1 MLTRPVGQHTM
12 SRPLQLIERI
22 PGDRGPI
29 VKRTV
34 KDQIS
39 DKLAYMI
46 HSGLLLPGDEL
57 PSERELATTLGVS
70 RETVRAAIG
79 VLQARKMIEVSHG
92 ARTKVLGRSSMP
104 LHESVGILGDL
115 KHRSLEEVAE
125 ARAAVEV
132 QVIWLAAQRITP
144 AQLARLQVL
153 VDEQRSMVND
163 PVRFQISDQEF
174 HQTLYRAC
182 GNGLLAD
189 VVFDFYGYALEYR
202 RLALVRKNAI
212 AHSVTQHQ
220 EIVDALRTGAP
231 DAAVAAMRH
240 HLDQVHRT
248 TQAVMKPARRSPRP
262 S

>member
-1 MLTRPVGQHTM
+1 MPT
-12 SRPLQLIERI
+12 SLQLVERI
-22 PGDRGPI
+22 PGDRGPL

-46 HSGLLLPGDEL
+46 HSGLVQPGDEL

-79 VLQARKMIEVSHG
+79 VLQARRMIEVSQG
-92 ARTKVLGRSSMP
+92 ARTKVVGRGSMP
-104 LHESVGILGDL
+104 LHESVSVLGDL
-115 KHRSLEEVAE
+115 KHRSLEEVSE

-132 QVIWLAAQRITP
+132 QVIGLAAKRITSQ
-144 AQLARLQVL
+144 QLARLQAL
-153 VDEQRSMVND
+153 VDEQRSIVDD

-182 GNGLLAD
+182 GNDLLAG

-202 RLALVRKNAI
+202 RLAMKRKNAI
-212 AHSVTQHQ
+212 ARSVAEHQ
-220 EIVDALRTGAP
+220 GIVDALRTRDP
-231 DAAVAAMRH
+231 RVAVAAMSK
-240 HLDQVHRT
+240 HLDQVRRT
-248 TQAVMKPARRSPRP
+248 TQAVMRSGATRP
-262 S
+262 KA

>member
-1 MLTRPVGQHTM
+1 MP
-12 SRPLQLIERI
+12 RPLQLIERI

-46 HSGLLLPGDEL
+46 HSGLLRPGDEL
-57 PSERELATTLGVS
+57 PSERELAATLGVS

-115 KHRSLEEVAE
+115 KHRSLKEVAE

-132 QVIWLAAQRITP
+132 QVIWLTAQRITR
-144 AQLARLQVL
+144 AQLARLQAL
-153 VDEQRSMVND
+153 VDEQRSMVDD

-212 AHSVTQHQ
+212 AQSVVEHQ
-220 EIVDALRTGAP
+220 KIVDALRTGAP
-231 DAAVAAMRH
+231 DAAVTAMRR

-248 TQAVMKPARRSPRP
+248 TQAVMKPR
-262 S
+262 

>member
-1 MLTRPVGQHTM
+1 MTHRLK
-12 SRPLQLIERI
+12 LIERI

-29 VKRTV
+29 AKRTV
-34 KDQIS
+34 KDQIN

-46 HSGLLLPGDEL
+46 HSGLLRPGDEL
-57 PSERELATTLGVS
+57 PSERELAATLGVS

-79 VLQARKMIEVSHG
+79 VLQARKMVEVSQG
-92 ARTKVLGRSSMP
+92 ARTKVIGRGAMP

-115 KHRSLEEVAE
+115 KHRSLDEVAE

-132 QVIWLAAQRITP
+132 QVIWLASQRITP
-144 AQLARLQVL
+144 PQLARLQAL
-153 VDEQRSMVND
+153 VDEQRSMAD

-174 HQTLYRAC
+174 HHTLYQSC

-202 RLALVRKNAI
+202 RLALVRRNAI
-212 AHSVTQHQ
+212 AQSVAEHQ
-220 EIVDALRTGAP
+220 AIVDALRKGAP
-231 DAAVAAMRH
+231 DGAVAAMRN

-248 TQAVMKPARRSPRP
+248 TQAVMKTAR
-262 S
+262 

>member
-1 MLTRPVGQHTM
+1 M
-12 SRPLQLIERI
+12 SAPLRLLERI

-46 HSGLLLPGDEL
+46 HCGLIQPGDDL
-57 PSERELATTLGVS
+57 PSERELASTLGVS
-70 RETVRAAIG
+70 RETVRAAIA
-79 VLQARKMIEVSHG
+79 VLQARRMIEVSQG
-92 ARTKVLGRSSMP
+92 ARTRVVGRGAMP

-115 KHRSLEEVAE
+115 KHRSLGEVSE

-132 QVIWLAAQRITP
+132 QVIRLAAQRISSRE
-144 AQLARLQVL
+144 LARLQSL
-153 VDEQRSMVND
+153 VDEQQGMLDD

-182 GNGLLAD
+182 GNDLLAG

-202 RLALVRKNAI
+202 RLALKRKDAI
-212 AHSVTQHQ
+212 AHSVDEHQ
-220 EIVDALRTGAP
+220 NIVDALRKHDPQAAAGA
-231 DAAVAAMRH
+231 MSR

-248 TQAVMKPARRSPRP
+248 TRAVMRRRP
-262 S
+262 

>member
-1 MLTRPVGQHTM
+1 M
-12 SRPLQLIERI
+12 SRPLQLIDRI
-22 PGDRGPI
+22 PGDRGPNA
-29 VKRTV
+29 KRMV

-46 HSGLLLPGDEL
+46 HSGLLRPGDEL

-79 VLQARKMIEVSHG
+79 VLQARKMIEVSQG
-92 ARTKVLGRSSMP
+92 ARTRVLGPGSMP
-104 LHESVGILGDL
+104 LHESVGILGAL
-115 KHRSLEEVAE
+115 KHRSLNEVAE

-132 QVIWLAAQRITP
+132 QVIALAAQRITP
-144 AQLARLQVL
+144 PQLARLQAL
-153 VDEQRSMVND
+153 VDEQRAITDD

-182 GNGLLAD
+182 GNALLAD

-202 RLALVRKNAI
+202 RLALERRNAI
-212 AHSVTQHQ
+212 PQSVAEHQ
-220 EIVDALRTGAP
+220 AIVDALRTGVPAV
-231 DAAVAAMRH
+231 AVAAMRD

-248 TQAVMKPARRSPRP
+248 TRAVMKPAR
-262 S
+262 

>member
-1 MLTRPVGQHTM
+1 MP
-12 SRPLQLIERI
+12 RPLQLIERI

-29 VKRTV
+29 AKRTV

-57 PSERELATTLGVS
+57 PSERELAETLQVS
-70 RETVRAAIG
+70 RETVRGAIG
-79 VLQARKMIEVSHG
+79 VLQARKMIEVSQG
-92 ARTKVLGRSSMP
+92 ARTKVVGRGAMP

-115 KHRSLEEVAE
+115 KHRSLDEVAE

-144 AQLARLQVL
+144 SQLARLQTL
-153 VDEQRSMVND
+153 VDEQRAMLGD

-182 GNGLLAD
+182 GNALLAD
-189 VVFDFYGYALEYR
+189 VTFDFYGYALEYR

-212 AHSVTQHQ
+212 AQSVVQHQ
-220 EIVDALRTGAP
+220 AIIDALRTGKP
-231 DAAVAAMRH
+231 EAAVGAMHRH
-240 HLDQVHRT
+240 LEAVRRT
-248 TQAVMKPARRSPRP
+248 TKAVMQPAPVALPRKVARRPRT

>member
-1 MLTRPVGQHTM
+1 
-12 SRPLQLIERI
+12 
-22 PGDRGPI
+22 
-29 VKRTV
+29 
-34 KDQIS
+34 
-39 DKLAYMI
+39 
-46 HSGLLLPGDEL
+46 
-57 PSERELATTLGVS
+57 
-70 RETVRAAIG
+70 
-79 VLQARKMIEVSHG
+79 MIEVSHG
-92 ARTKVLGRSSMP
+92 ARTRVLGRNSMP

-115 KHRSLEEVAE
+115 KHRSLDEVAE
-125 ARAAVEV
+125 ARAMVEI

-144 AQLARLQVL
+144 AKLARLQAL
-153 VDEQRSMVND
+153 VDEQRAIGND

-212 AHSVTQHQ
+212 AQSVAQHQ

-248 TQAVMKPARRSPRP
+248 TRAVMKPAR
-262 S
+262 